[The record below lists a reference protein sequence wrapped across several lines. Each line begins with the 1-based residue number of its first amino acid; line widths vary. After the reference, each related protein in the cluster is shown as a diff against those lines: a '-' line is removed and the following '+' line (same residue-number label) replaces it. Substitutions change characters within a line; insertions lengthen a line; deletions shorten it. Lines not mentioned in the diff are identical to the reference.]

1 MIAAILAI
9 EDDDQR
15 RLVEQWYRKYYKI
28 MRKKAYDIVQDL
40 DVANDMVNEAFIKII
55 NNFEKISTLNCSEM
69 LCYFVGT
76 IRSVSI
82 DYIRKQKAGPEIT
95 KEDFEELMEDNL
107 LRENF
112 VKSPEE
118 IFINNESI
126 EIIAKALEK
135 LNEREAMLL
144 VKKYYLGSS
153 NKEIEKSLGIKEEYV
168 HVYVKRAY
176 IKLLK
181 IINGDENYE
190 K

>member
-28 MRKKAYDIVQDL
+28 MRKKAYDIVQDS

-55 NNFEKISTLNCSEM
+55 NNFEKISTLNCSKM

-76 IRSVSI
+76 IR
-82 DYIRKQKAGPEIT
+82 KAGPEIT

-107 LRENF
+107 LRENV

-144 VKKYYLGSS
+144 VEKYYFGNS